1 MKKFL
6 VLFLVFFG
14 FVAFAS
20 TSNLEKAKQE
30 AVSKR
35 ERILEQQ
42 KQKIENLTTE
52 ITKDGVATGKEMKAL
67 VEEIGRFKEL
77 KRKFDKE
84 LRIYGVQTETVL
96 NENYHQ
102 IRKKY
107 RKEHLTWLRDSND
120 KVKLAFANL
129 TGKDVEVRGTVY
141 FPLLIF
147 SLFYIFFGLLCF
159 VMSVVEREKME
170 VVIFVGLVF
179 IVCGLVFLLA

>member
-96 NENYHQ
+96 NENHYQ
-102 IRKKY
+102 IREEYLKHPT
-107 RKEHLTWLRDSND
+107 RLRDSD
-120 KVKLAFANL
+120 GKVKLAFANL
-129 TGKDVEVRGTVY
+129 TGKDVEVQSTVC
-141 FPLLIF
+141 FSILIF
-147 SLFYIFFGLLCF
+147 DLFCLVSGLFCF
-159 VMSVVEREKME
+159 VAGIVKDEPEG
-170 VVIFVGLVF
+170 IGIGLAIIVF
-179 IVCGLVFLLA
+179 GLVFLLV